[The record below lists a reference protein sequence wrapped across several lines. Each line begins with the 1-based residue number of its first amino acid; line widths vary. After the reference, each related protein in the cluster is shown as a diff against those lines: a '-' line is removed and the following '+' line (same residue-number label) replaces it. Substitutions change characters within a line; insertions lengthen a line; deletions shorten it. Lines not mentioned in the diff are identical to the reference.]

1 MATAG
6 EVGFGGA
13 TCKVVPDTA
22 TPLDVSG
29 VVLAFTAHTL
39 NEYWVAAVSPVTA
52 WDVPAIAVNCAEE
65 QSTGAAA
72 PD

>member
-13 TCKVVPDTA
+13 TCKVVSDTVA
-22 TPLDVSG
+22 PLDVSG

-39 NEYWVAAVSPVTA
+39 NEYWVAGSSPVTA
-52 WDVPAIAVNCAEE
+52 WDVPAMAVNCAEE
-65 QSTGAAA
+65 QSAGAEA